1 MWFTLLKGLVDAPVP
16 KLTILLAAY
25 TREGQKG
32 RCRILKHGRAGK
44 DNEKKARKRLIA
56 GVIWI
61 DAECR

>member
-1 MWFTLLKGLVDAPVP
+1 MDAPVP